1 MDTLD
6 GLVGGDTT
14 GTTEEGEGEHTMGP
28 DTTDTPSMAGV
39 SWFPIFSMILTLKLI
54 GFQKNNN

>member
-6 GLVGGDTT
+6 GLGGGDTT

-28 DTTDTPSMAGV
+28 DTTDTQSMAGV
-39 SWFPIFSMILTLKLI
+39 SWFPIFSMNLTLS
-54 GFQKNNN
+54 